1 MVGTEVAITPS
12 STVQA
17 RKEIRQIYAKTKMP
31 PSLKESQLSAIQ
43 LGLEIS
49 TEAPSDVTIGLPV
62 SPGQTRGTV
71 TVVHSPAEV
80 GQLPA
85 DTILVMPSTGPDWL
99 PLLHLAAGLIVE
111 TGGLLSH
118 GSVIAREYG
127 LPAVA
132 NIPHAT
138 QRFHSGDKV
147 LVDGSTGVVQ
157 LLEAAPPPA

>member
-49 TEAPSDVTIGLPV
+49 TYALH
-62 SPGQTRGTV
+62 R
-71 TVVHSPAEV
+71 
-80 GQLPA
+80 
-85 DTILVMPSTGPDWL
+85 PDWL
-99 PLLHLAAGLIVE
+99 PLLHLATGLIVE

-118 GSVIAREYG
+118 GSVIAHEYG

-132 NIPHAT
+132 NIPRAT
-138 QRFHSGDKV
+138 QRFQSGDKV

-157 LLEAAPPPA
+157 LLEAAPPPV